1 MKDKIPNI
9 TNENEQN
16 YWQEFKNTQ
25 SPYIREALIIKYTPL
40 VNYIANKIFVNMV
53 SHKHIEFQDLLGFG
67 SFGLI
72 DAIDKYNPNDD
83 IKFKT
88 YAITRIKG
96 AIYDLVKK

>member
-25 SPYIREALIIKYTPL
+25 SPYIREALIIKYSPL
-40 VNYIANKIFVNMV
+40 VKYVASKISVNMG

-88 YAITRIKG
+88 SYFIDGEFK
-96 AIYDLVKK
+96 